1 MSDPLGVAG
10 SAVGIV
16 SLGLQVTQG
25 LIKYLSAVKGRK
37 EEIED
42 GIQEVQRVLSLLYSL
57 NHMLPEVNAR
67 RCRQPLQDSLNSCY
81 AKLEK
86 LQQFLDGLHSSPRS
100 AGASG
105 TVRDATRSL
114 IYPFQQGKLNTL
126 HHSLRNY
133 LGDLKLAIEIVTLY
147 RVLASTVIHFSV
159 SLIITRELNIT
170 IRLEVQ
176 LISQETITHSTHQ
189 SDQLQT
195 LRMQAKQNSEQLEC
209 LKSTVSSALEVIRD
223 QLHCTQW
230 NIHDRDLRVAGR
242 LTLIETGL
250 SSIAHN
256 SAVTARNIER
266 ITQTLSSHSQS
277 LSNMVPNS

>member
-1 MSDPLGVAG
+1 MA
-10 SAVGIV
+10 A
-16 SLGLQVTQG
+16 SLP
-25 LIKYLSAVKGRK
+25 S
-37 EEIED
+37 
-42 GIQEVQRVLSLLYSL
+42 SLLYSL

-133 LGDLKLAIEIVTLY
+133 LGDLKLAIEIVTL
-147 RVLASTVIHFSV
+147 
-159 SLIITRELNIT
+159 ELNIT